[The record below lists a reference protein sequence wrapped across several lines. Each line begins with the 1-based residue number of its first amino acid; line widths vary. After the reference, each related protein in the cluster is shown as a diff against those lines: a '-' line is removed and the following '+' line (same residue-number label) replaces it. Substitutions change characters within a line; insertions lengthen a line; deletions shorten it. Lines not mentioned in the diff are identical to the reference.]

1 MTQWSVA
8 TSPNDSNHCPITL
21 AFLEN
26 RPVEPVTEWYNI
38 KAAVWELYQA
48 NDAFNNIPEDVN
60 SMDCES
66 LLDDVYNRC
75 YKAANNAVPKITIK
89 NFFPK
94 PYWTR
99 ELTESRKT

>member
-1 MTQWSVA
+1 MARSHFAKRQRSLPHYSRLHGKS
-8 TSPNDSNHCPITL
+8 TSRTCDRT
-21 AFLEN
+21 
-26 RPVEPVTEWYNI
+26 YNI

-48 NDAFNNIPEDVN
+48 SDAFNDNPEDVN

-66 LLDDVYNRC
+66 LLDEDYNRF
-75 YKAANNAVPKITIK
+75 YEAANNAAPKITIK

-99 ELTESRKT
+99 ELTASRKNR